1 MVSETLD
8 TTGQQNKY
16 WMLTKEQ
23 KEKKN
28 TKTKSDIIGN

>member
-23 KEKKN
+23 KEKKKYQN
-28 TKTKSDIIGN
+28 